1 MLAKVQSFVV
11 SGLQAYPVSAE
22 VDVSHGLPSI
32 TIVGLPDN
40 AVKESKERVRSAIK
54 NSGYKFP
61 AERITVNLSPADLKK
76 GGAFCDLAIALGIL
90 AATGQIDSSLL
101 EKYVILGE
109 LSLDG
114 SLQPVKGSITVA
126 MALKKK
132 TEKFLG
138 IVLPLANAREAAM
151 VDEIGI
157 YPVKNLNQAV
167 QFLKDPA
174 FLKPYILDK
183 GSIRAE
189 INHYEIDFS
198 EVKGQAQIKRG
209 LEVASAGGHNVLL
222 VGTQYN
228 RWSLRWW
235 LYYLRRVGKS
245 LIFCLTVYH

>member
-11 SGLQAYPVSAE
+11 SGLQAHPVSTE

-76 GGAFCDLAIALGIL
+76 EGAFCDLAIALGIL

-114 SLQPVKGSITVA
+114 SLQPVK
-126 MALKKK
+126 
-132 TEKFLG
+132 
-138 IVLPLANAREAAM
+138 
-151 VDEIGI
+151 
-157 YPVKNLNQAV
+157 
-167 QFLKDPA
+167 
-174 FLKPYILDK
+174 
-183 GSIRAE
+183 
-189 INHYEIDFS
+189 
-198 EVKGQAQIKRG
+198 
-209 LEVASAGGHNVLL
+209 
-222 VGTQYN
+222 
-228 RWSLRWW
+228 
-235 LYYLRRVGKS
+235 
-245 LIFCLTVYH
+245 